1 MMSQM
6 SSAQIVSLFYSSQDQ
21 AAKEKALQSLTSAQ
35 IASLQNI
42 QNKSGLGPGHPHHAH
57 NHHPP
62 HHAHHHAA
70 SHVATAAAGLAA
82 LGLAHP
88 PSVNPY
94 PSPVSVSLTPFLSL
108 CLSLSPSLPCL
119 VKSVFEVLSLKIA
132 SSSCHSTWPN
142 AKTHSK
148 KHFCR

>member
-1 MMSQM
+1 MSQM
-6 SSAQIVSLFYSSQDQ
+6 SSAQIVSLFYSTQDQ

-70 SHVATAAAGLAA
+70 SHEATAAAGLAA

-94 PSPVSVSLTPFLSL
+94 PSPVSVSLTPFLS
-108 CLSLSPSLPCL
+108 SCL
-119 VKSVFEVLSLKIA
+119 VKSVFEVLILKIA
-132 SSSCHSTWPN
+132 SSSCHSTWQRSK
-142 AKTHSK
+142 AHSK